1 MITLGLHF
9 DHDAA
14 ATLMKDGEIAIIIEA
29 ERVTGIKHDQGL
41 EAIQAAVAA
50 AFAQTGIRADDVA
63 AVAYSDL
70 WDDFYLPARLDRRE
84 DIQAATHGSRLAAE
98 LGRFDEIGF
107 DRLIPADVARLRPD
121 VPVFVTCHSMNH
133 AAGAV
138 YMSGFSEAAGLV
150 IDGYGTCCGMM
161 GYLYRGGVLSRLEPF
176 RDRYLLGAGYHGIGN
191 LAQEIVDTDFLDIPG
206 KLMGLHAYGQPVP
219 AWVEYFRE
227 RYFCSSAETGYE
239 DYLFQEVNRSNPQTT
254 ARFCAELFP
263 GGLRVGTQT
272 VGDATYRDLVSSM
285 QEAFSQIVTNTIEEI
300 VTETGAR
307 NVFLSGGCAL
317 NIIANAAVAAL
328 PEIASVFVPPNASDS
343 GQAMGCA
350 ILAMHAVTGAPVH
363 RPETSL
369 GRRRDPYI
377 GAALLDSPGEV
388 TLPEGVSR
396 CHFAW
401 DDAADRS
408 LAARR
413 LIAGQIIGVVSGAS
427 EIGPRALGNR
437 SILALASFPEMKDIV
452 NKVKRREWWRPF
464 APVCR
469 LCDAERYF
477 VIHEPSRYMLFNN
490 VVRDEWRDK
499 LASITH
505 QDGTARLQVLCGR
518 EDNPNL
524 WDLLT
529 QIANEGAIPVL
540 LNTSFNLSRKPLVNS
555 TIDALNLVT
564 NSQMDAA
571 IIGDW
576 FFDKSARNPDAEM
589 PRPTF
594 VIFSH

>member
-1 MITLGLHF
+1 MIILGLHF

-14 ATLMKDGEIAIIIEA
+14 ATLMKDGEIASVIEA
-29 ERVTGIKHDQGL
+29 ERVTGKKLDDGV
-41 EAIQAAVAA
+41 EAIHAAVAA
-50 AFAQTGIRADDVA
+50 AFAQTGIRAEDVA

-70 WDDFYLPARLDRRE
+70 FFEDDDLPARLDRRE
-84 DIQAATHGSRLAAE
+84 DIQAATHGARLAAQ

-107 DRLIPADVARLRPD
+107 NRLIPTDVARLRPD
-121 VPVFVTCHSMNH
+121 VPVFLTCHSMSH

-161 GYLYRGGVLSRLEPF
+161 GYLYRGELLSRLELF

-191 LAQEIVDTDFLDIPG
+191 LAREIVDTDPLDIAG
-206 KLMGLHAYGQPVP
+206 KVMGLHAYGQPVP

-227 RYFCSSAETGYE
+227 RYFRSSAETGYE
-239 DYLFQEVNRSNPQTT
+239 DYLRQVSERCDPQTT

-272 VGDATYRDLVSSM
+272 VSDATYRDLVSSM
-285 QEAFSQIVTNTIEEI
+285 QEAFSQIVTRTIEEI
-300 VTETGAR
+300 VTDTGAT
-307 NVFLSGGCAL
+307 NIFISGGCAL

-328 PEIASVFVPPNASDS
+328 PQIGSVFVPPNANDS

-350 ILAMHAVTGAPVH
+350 ILAMHAMTGAPVH
-363 RPETSL
+363 WPETSL
-369 GRRRDPYI
+369 ARRRDPYI
-377 GAALLDSPGEV
+377 GAELLDSPGEL
-388 TLPEGVSR
+388 TLPEGVTRS
-396 CHFAW
+396 HFAW
-401 DDAADRS
+401 DGATDLSMAAH
-408 LAARR
+408 R
-413 LIAGQIIGVVSGAS
+413 LIAGEIIGVVRGAS

-452 NKVKRREWWRPF
+452 NKIKHREWWRPF

-469 LCDAERYF
+469 ACDAERYF
-477 VIHEPSRYMLFNN
+477 VIQEPSRYMLFNN
-490 VVRDEWRDK
+490 VVRDAWRDK

-505 QDGTARLQVLCGR
+505 QDGTARLQVLCNR

-529 QIANEGAIPVL
+529 QIANEGSIPVL

-555 TIDALNLVT
+555 TAEALNLLLI
-564 NSQMDAA
+564 SQMDAA

-576 FFDKSARNPDAEM
+576 FFAKSDAAH
-589 PRPTF
+589 
-594 VIFSH
+594 INIC

>member
-1 MITLGLHF
+1 
-9 DHDAA
+9 
-14 ATLMKDGEIAIIIEA
+14 
-29 ERVTGIKHDQGL
+29 
-41 EAIQAAVAA
+41 
-50 AFAQTGIRADDVA
+50 
-63 AVAYSDL
+63 
-70 WDDFYLPARLDRRE
+70 
-84 DIQAATHGSRLAAE
+84 
-98 LGRFDEIGF
+98 
-107 DRLIPADVARLRPD
+107 
-121 VPVFVTCHSMNH
+121 
-133 AAGAV
+133 
-138 YMSGFSEAAGLV
+138 
-150 IDGYGTCCGMM
+150 
-161 GYLYRGGVLSRLEPF
+161 
-176 RDRYLLGAGYHGIGN
+176 
-191 LAQEIVDTDFLDIPG
+191 
-206 KLMGLHAYGQPVP
+206 
-219 AWVEYFRE
+219 
-227 RYFCSSAETGYE
+227 
-239 DYLFQEVNRSNPQTT
+239 
-254 ARFCAELFP
+254 
-263 GGLRVGTQT
+263 
-272 VGDATYRDLVSSM
+272 
-285 QEAFSQIVTNTIEEI
+285 
-300 VTETGAR
+300 
-307 NVFLSGGCAL
+307 
-317 NIIANAAVAAL
+317 
-328 PEIASVFVPPNASDS
+328 
-343 GQAMGCA
+343 
-350 ILAMHAVTGAPVH
+350 MHAVTGAPVH

-408 LAARR
+408 MTARR
-413 LIAGQIIGVVSGAS
+413 LIAGAIIGVVSGAS

-505 QDGTARLQVLCGR
+505 QDGTARLQVLCSR

-555 TIDALNLVT
+555 TIESLSLLI
-564 NSQMDAA
+564 NSQMAAA

-576 FFDKSARNPDAEM
+576 FFDKSDAAGAVPGPILVTFANEPGDDRPEDAELTGEDRIHL
-589 PRPTF
+589 PRPQ
-594 VIFSH
+594 V